1 MVKVGEIVCNR
12 EDKKT
17 SANWRIGLN
26 TEHDNYTALL
36 NLLQIFWV
44 WPAKREGGFPSYL

>member
-1 MVKVGEIVCNR
+1 MVKVGEIVYKR

-26 TEHDNYTALL
+26 TEHDNYTALTKPFT
-36 NLLQIFWV
+36 N
-44 WPAKREGGFPSYL
+44 